1 MSLNQLEKYCA
12 GQVPDLDCQREAGL
26 LFHNGSKEEYVQNI
40 GDCLGYISV
49 LSYSAI
55 RVKGKFQ

>member
-40 GDCLGYISV
+40 GDSLGVYFSII
-49 LSYSAI
+49 LLCD
-55 RVKGKFQ
+55 